1 MHKINLI
8 TNYFIMILQRNN
20 ELVIFGK
27 LDIPGHTHTKSDGI
41 ILNKLLRFAGQRIE
55 FTLQILHEILQR
67 YCTLV
72 ILGTL
77 EMSGYAHP
85 K

>member
-27 LDIPGHTHTKSDGI
+27 LDTPGHTHTKSDGI
-41 ILNKLLRFAGQRIE
+41 NLNKLLRFARQRIE

>member
-27 LDIPGHTHTKSDGI
+27 LDIPGHRHTKSDGI